1 MSAHAYVCVRVSYV
15 YVVRNGTG
23 VRTYVR
29 TRSFVHLNGVVVID
43 LGGLFTGR
51 RVGVVAC
58 LIRGWGAHGD
68 TTVSS
73 THQNSKILTCR
84 GFVRRRTVRTGSLTW
99 EDCSQ
104 AGGWVLWSV

>member
-29 TRSFVHLNGVVVID
+29 TRSFEHLNGVVVID

-51 RVGVVAC
+51 RVGVVEC
-58 LIRGWGAHGD
+58 IIRGWGGVRGHYCFFY
-68 TTVSS
+68 TPKIK
-73 THQNSKILTCR
+73 NS
-84 GFVRRRTVRTGSLTW
+84 
-99 EDCSQ
+99 
-104 AGGWVLWSV
+104 